1 MSDIAIGHAAQ
12 RSPFRRGAVVL
23 LVGAGVLGFV
33 LLLLLA
39 AYAPER
45 RGLDNGRANA
55 LSNSAVGFR
64 GLFLLAE
71 ATGRAPVLVRNDR
84 QWDGD
89 GLLILTPESGYT
101 NLGESTNRGRPTLV
115 VFPKWQ
121 IEPLQERD
129 GWTSTPG
136 PLDTEDPE
144 TVLAPAI
151 RYEIERRSMNGEPL
165 AVSGLSQEVRFDAPR
180 MLQVLVNDRFA
191 SDEETGEKD
200 PDGDENAD
208 GDRPGALTDARDRV
222 FEPLITDGRGG
233 IVLGRVGHL
242 FVLSDPDLINNIGM
256 RDAAN
261 ARAALAL
268 LDILQA
274 DGSRD
279 PDDATG
285 MLMFD
290 VTRNGFA
297 VTASP
302 LRLLFEPPLLAMTL
316 GLLVLMAMVG
326 LRALAPFG
334 EPVARARALP
344 FGKAALA
351 DSSAAMMRKAN
362 RTHRLGTRYAD
373 AIRLQARRMF
383 AIPAHVRGEA
393 LDARLDR
400 MNRRDDF
407 TALAARAAA
416 ADNDAELL
424 SAARALDD
432 WKREKTS

>member
-1 MSDIAIGHAAQ
+1 MSDIAIGHTAQ

-23 LVGAGVLGFV
+23 LVAAGVLGFV

-121 IEPLQERD
+121 IEPLKERD

-136 PLDTEDPE
+136 PLPAEDPE

-151 RYEIERRSMNGEPL
+151 RYDIERHATNGEPL
-165 AVSGLSQEVRFDAPR
+165 AVSGLSQEFRFDAPR

-191 SDEETGEKD
+191 SDE
-200 PDGDENAD
+200 DENAD
-208 GDRPGALTDARDRV
+208 RDRPGAPADARDRV

-233 IVLGRVGHL
+233 IVLGRIGHL

-316 GLLVLMAMVG
+316 GLLVLMGMVG

-383 AIPAHVRGEA
+383 AIPAHIRGEA

>member
-1 MSDIAIGHAAQ
+1 MSDIAIGQAEP

-23 LVGAGVLGFV
+23 LIAAGVLGF
-33 LLLLLA
+33 LLLMVFA

-64 GLFLLAE
+64 GLFRLAE

-101 NLGESTNRGRPTLV
+101 SLGESTNRGRPTLV

-121 IEPLQERD
+121 VEPLDERG
-129 GWTSTPG
+129 GWASTPG
-136 PLDTEDPE
+136 PLNARDPE
-144 TVLAPAI
+144 TVLFPAI
-151 RYEIERRSMNGEPL
+151 RYDIERRVTNGETL
-165 AVSGLSQEVRFDAPR
+165 AVAGLSQDIRFDAPP

-191 SDEETGEKD
+191 SDDDADEDGE
-200 PDGDENAD
+200 
-208 GDRPGALTDARDRV
+208 RPRARRDARDRV

-233 IVLGRVGHL
+233 IVLGRIGHL

-274 DGSRD
+274 DGSKGRQ
-279 PDDATG
+279 DATG
-285 MLMFD
+285 RIMFD

-316 GLLVLMAMVG
+316 CLFVLMAMVG

-351 DSSAAMMRKAN
+351 DSSAAMMRKAG
-362 RTHRLGTRYAD
+362 RTHRLGMRYAD

-383 AIPAHVRGEA
+383 AIPAHIRGDT

-400 MNRRDDF
+400 MNRRNDF

-416 ADNDAELL
+416 ADNDTELL